1 MGMNPAEFWAM
12 SWRDFQLKQRGF
24 FELRNMDYKSQWEQ
38 ARMISF
44 WSVRAMTSKR
54 WPRKFKDLGEF
65 PWEEN
70 DVKLPTKEEM
80 RYWMLKYGKYL
91 DENGNT
97 YNA

>member
-24 FELRNMDYKSQWEQ
+24 FELRNMDFRKEWEI
-38 ARMISF
+38 ARFVAYYSAAGFLKKGTKLKDI
-44 WSVRAMTSKR
+44 VR
-54 WPRKFKDLGEF
+54 FD
-65 PWEEN
+65 WEKE
-70 DVKLPTKEEM
+70 VKLPTKEEM